1 MDPATLIGLLL
12 GFSGVFALM
21 IFEHTNIMSILLP
34 GPIALVLL
42 GTIGAGMAGGL
53 LKDTVTAFKTLARS
67 ITAKGP
73 NPGASISTIVR
84 LADRAR
90 REGLLALEE
99 ELKTIEDPFLRKGL
113 SAAIDGTD
121 SDDLREMLESQIDAK
136 REKDGVSVKFFTE
149 LGGYAPTIGVVG
161 TVVSLVHVL
170 ENLSDVAALG
180 PMIAAAFVATF
191 WGILTANLIW
201 LPLANRMKRL
211 SSLEC
216 AQMEV
221 TVEGII
227 ALQSGANPRIVG
239 ERLRSLVPDDSS
251 AKGEKENKEKAA

>member
-1 MDPATLIGLLL
+1 MDPATIIGLIL
-12 GFSGVFALM
+12 GFLGIYALM
-21 IFEHTNIMSILLP
+21 LAEGTHLTAILLP
-34 GPIALVLL
+34 GPIAVVFL
-42 GTIGAGMAGGL
+42 GTIGAGLAGGL
-53 LKDTVTAFKTLARS
+53 LKDALNAFRAVPRA
-67 ITAKGP
+67 ITSKGP
-73 NPGASISTIVR
+73 NAGASIPTIVR

-99 ELKTIEDPFLRKGL
+99 ELRTIDDAFLQRGL
-113 SAAIDGTD
+113 SAAVDGTD
-121 SDDLREMLESQIDAK
+121 PDDLREMLESQIDAK
-136 REKDGVSVKFFTE
+136 RGQDAVSARFFTE

-191 WGILTANLIW
+191 WGILSANLIW

-211 SSLEC
+211 SAMEC

-239 ERLRSLVPDDSS
+239 ERLRSLVPDDPGR
-251 AKGEKENKEKAA
+251 KGEEKAA

>member
-1 MDPATLIGLLL
+1 MDPATIIGLLVGFL
-12 GFSGVFALM
+12 GIFALM
-21 IFEHTNIMSILLP
+21 VAEGTHIGSIFLP
-34 GPIALVLL
+34 GPLALVFL
-42 GTIGAGMAGGL
+42 GTIGAGLAGGL
-53 LKDTVTAFKTLARS
+53 LKDALGAFRAVPRA

-73 NPGASISTIVR
+73 DPAACIPTIVR

-99 ELKTIEDPFLRKGL
+99 ELRSIEDPFLRQGL

-121 SDDLREMLESQIDAK
+121 SEDLRDMLESQIDTK
-136 REKDGVSVKFFTE
+136 REQDAVSARFFME

-191 WGILTANLIW
+191 WGILSANLIW
-201 LPLANRMKRL
+201 LPLSSRMRRL
-211 SSLEC
+211 STLEC
-216 AQMEV
+216 SQMQV

-227 ALQSGANPRIVG
+227 ALQSGANPRIIG
-239 ERLRSLVPDDSS
+239 ERLASLVPPSPS
-251 AKGEKENKEKAA
+251 KGEKGKEQAA

>member
-1 MDPATLIGLLL
+1 MDPATIIGIIT
-12 GFSGVFALM
+12 GFTGIYALM
-21 IFEHTNIMSILLP
+21 LAEGTHIGSIFLP
-34 GPIALVLL
+34 GPMLLVIL
-42 GTIGAGMAGGL
+42 GTIGAGMAGGM
-53 LKDTVTAFKTLARS
+53 LKDSLGAFKSIPRA

-73 NPGASISTIVR
+73 DPAASIPTIVR

-99 ELKTIEDPFLRKGL
+99 ELRSIDDPFLRQGL

-121 SDDLREMLESQIDAK
+121 SEDLREMLESEIDTK
-136 REKDGVSVKFFTE
+136 RVQDGVNSKFFME
-149 LGGYAPTIGVVG
+149 LGGFAPTIGVVG

-201 LPLANRMKRL
+201 LPLSNRMKRL

-216 AQMEV
+216 SQMQV
-221 TVEGII
+221 AVEGII
-227 ALQSGANPRIVG
+227 ALQSGANPRVIG
-239 ERLRSLVPDDSS
+239 ERLASLVPQDSR
-251 AKGEKENKEKAA
+251 KGEKGKEKAA